1 MSHKKKEAL
10 PPIIIRRAAGC
21 VVYRIQNGQSQFLLI
36 CDPYGRW
43 TLPKGHLER
52 NETTAEAAVREVLE
66 ETGVEG
72 QLGPQI
78 EMISYRFS
86 HRGRLI
92 DKQVT
97 FFLMQAD
104 ECDIRPQ
111 VSEGISAVAWYPAE
125 EAFMLINYAQVREV
139 FQKALSMLS

>member
-10 PPIIIRRAAGC
+10 APIIIRRAAGC
-21 VVYRIQNGQSQFLLI
+21 VVYRIEDGQPQFLLI

-52 NETTAEAAVREVLE
+52 DETAADAAIREVLE
-66 ETGVEG
+66 ETGVHG
-72 QLGPQI
+72 QLGPLV
-78 EMISYRFS
+78 EMISYRFN
-86 HRGRLI
+86 HRGRMI

-104 ECDIRPQ
+104 AGDVRPQ

-125 EAFMLINYAQVREV
+125 EAFMLINYAQVRGV
-139 FQKALSMLS
+139 FQKALAML